1 MPASAD
7 RRSLAW
13 LALLALTACAI
24 TVLSG
29 VAAALVY
36 TDGEPALRAVG
47 LTLQN
52 IRPVHDTFA
61 FAWVFLGGVT
71 VVYFHMSSEYGPP
84 TNAARRRMVWQI
96 GLWAAAG
103 VGILATLLAGQFSGR
118 EYMGYHPIFSLLILV
133 GWLLFGWNY
142 FERVGFRLASRPVY
156 IYMWTVAI
164 PLFVVAFLEGHLYL
178 IDSLSWRPVR
188 DIAIQWKSNGV
199 LVGSF
204 NLLAY
209 GSLVYVAGR
218 LRGDDR
224 YAHSRTAYALFVVGV
239 LNTFSNYGHHTFHLP
254 QSAWIHW
261 ISFVVSMLEVV
272 ILAKVFLDVLG
283 LRSMRPPAAEL
294 RGPVWFLRSATAW
307 TFCMLVLALAISVP
321 PLNALIHGTH
331 VVVAHAMGSMIAI
344 DSMILWAAFACML
357 AVMLGTGHAAV
368 CRMRVHAAIPVINVF
383 LLFFLASL
391 LARGIAD
398 GWSRHL
404 GPSAPD
410 FSLYL
415 ELFPAILFI
424 SGSVLA
430 AAILWL
436 IGHWGVALLSVVWNA
451 RGRGET
457 PVP

>member
-1 MPASAD
+1 MTPAFAD
-7 RRSLAW
+7 RRPLAW

-24 TVLSG
+24 TVVSG

-36 TDGEPALRAVG
+36 TDGEPVLRAVG

-61 FAWVFLGGVT
+61 FAWVLLGGVT
-71 VVYFHMSSEYGPP
+71 VVYFYLSAEHGPP
-84 TNAARRRMVWQI
+84 TRAARQRMVWHI
-96 GLWAAAG
+96 VLWAAAG
-103 VGILATLLAGQFSGR
+103 VGILATLLAGHSSGR

-133 GWLLFGWNY
+133 GWLLFAWNY
-142 FERVGFRLASRPVY
+142 FARVGFRLASRPVY
-156 IYMWTVAI
+156 IYMWTVAV

-199 LVGSF
+199 LVGAF

-209 GSLVYVAGR
+209 GSLMYVAGR
-218 LRGDDR
+218 LSGDDR
-224 YAHSRTAYALFVVGV
+224 YAHSRTAHALFIVGV

-261 ISFVVSMLEVV
+261 ISFVVSMLEVL

-283 LRSMRPPAAEL
+283 LRKMRPAAAEQ

-307 TFCMLVLALAISVP
+307 TFCLLALALAISVP

-331 VVVAHAMGSMIAI
+331 VVVAHSMGSMIAI
-344 DSMILWAAFACML
+344 DSMILWAAFGCLL
-357 AVMLGTGHAAV
+357 AALLGSGHAAV
-368 CRMRVHAAIPVINVF
+368 RGLRVHAAIPVINLF
-383 LLFFLASL
+383 LLFFLSSL
-391 LARGIAD
+391 LLRGIAD

-415 ELFPAILFI
+415 EMFPAILLI
-424 SGSVLA
+424 TGSVLA

-436 IGHWGVALLSVVWNA
+436 VGHWGVALLSVAWS
-451 RGRGET
+451 RPGT
-457 PVP
+457 PR